1 MMKLFFS
8 ISVGIF
14 LLTNTNAKA
23 QEKISNGWYRASVT
37 RPDGAELVFNVE
49 VTEKNKKPVL
59 YIRNGSERLPV
70 DDVKQKD
77 DSVFIEMPFFESAF
91 RLKIQPDQSL
101 TGKWMKGTSSKNI
114 ELPVVFQYGIKER
127 FRIQSASAKNIT
139 GRWKVDFTRPN
150 GTERPAIAEFQQKGS
165 YLTGTF
171 LTPSGDYRFLEG
183 VVSSDSL
190 YLSCFDGSHA
200 YLFTAEIRQ
209 NEIVNG
215 SYYSSAANKE
225 TWKAVKNE
233 LAALPDTTLLTQLKP
248 GETKLNFSFKDV
260 NGQTVSINDARYKN
274 KVVVIQLMG
283 SWCPNCMDESK
294 FLTAFYKDYQSRGV
308 EVIALAYEY
317 STDLYR
323 SKASIQKFSN
333 RIGIKYPV
341 LIAPATVSDEQR
353 TEKTLPQLTPIKSF
367 PTTIFLDRK
376 GNVNRIHSGFYGPG
390 SGEHYEQFKSEFYR
404 TVHSLLGE

>member
-1 MMKLFFS
+1 M
-8 ISVGIF
+8 
-14 LLTNTNAKA
+14 
-23 QEKISNGWYRASVT
+23 
-37 RPDGAELVFNVE
+37 
-49 VTEKNKKPVL
+49 
-59 YIRNGSERLPV
+59 
-70 DDVKQKD
+70 
-77 DSVFIEMPFFESAF
+77 
-91 RLKIQPDQSL
+91 
-101 TGKWMKGTSSKNI
+101 
-114 ELPVVFQYGIKER
+114 
-127 FRIQSASAKNIT
+127 
-139 GRWKVDFTRPN
+139 
-150 GTERPAIAEFQQKGS
+150 
-165 YLTGTF
+165 
-171 LTPSGDYRFLEG
+171 
-183 VVSSDSL
+183 
-190 YLSCFDGSHA
+190 
-200 YLFTAEIRQ
+200 
-209 NEIVNG
+209 
-215 SYYSSAANKE
+215 
-225 TWKAVKNE
+225 
-233 LAALPDTTLLTQLKP
+233 AALPDTTLLTQLKP

-367 PTTIFLDRK
+367 PTTIFLDRN

-390 SGEHYEQFKSEFYR
+390 SGEHYELFKTEFYR
-404 TVHSLLGE
+404 TVHSLLAE